1 MDARAIRSLMDI
13 QAMQTLGSVQ
23 NYANGQDSTSSLFN
37 TMINDL
43 LNGSTGD
50 SSQMGSFQQQ
60 AFGMLGGLQ
69 QMDSLRY
76 DGLNGV
82 YMPPN
87 LSASLSKAS
96 TVNISGNP
104 IAHNEHSYSDII
116 KEAAQRYQLPENLIK
131 SVIKQ
136 ESNFN
141 NSVVSGAGAAGLM
154 QLMPGT
160 ARLLGVS
167 DSFDPEQNI
176 MGGAKY
182 MRQMLDQFGNVE
194 LALAAYNAGPGNVKK
209 YGGIPPFKETQQYVT
224 KVLSYYNRFEI

>member
-1 MDARAIRSLMDI
+1 MDAHAIRSLMDI

-23 NYANGQDSTSSLFN
+23 NFANSQESNSSLF
-37 TMINDL
+37 TSMINDL
-43 LNGSTGD
+43 LKESTGEA
-50 SSQMGSFQQQ
+50 SEFGALPQQS
-60 AFGMLGGLQ
+60 FGMLGGLKQ
-69 QMDSLRY
+69 IDGLRY
-76 DGLNGV
+76 DGFNGV
-82 YMPPN
+82 YMPAN
-87 LSASLSKAS
+87 LSNSL
-96 TVNISGNP
+96 TNVR
-104 IAHNEHSYSDII
+104 NEEPTTHDRHSYNDVI
-116 KEAAQRYQLPENLIK
+116 KQAAQIYKLPENLIK

-141 NSVVSGAGAAGLM
+141 NTVVSKAGAAGLM

-160 ARLLGVS
+160 ARLLGVT

-182 MRQMLDQFGNVE
+182 IRQMLDQFGNVE

>member
-1 MDARAIRSLMDI
+1 MDAHAIRSLMDI

-23 NYANGQDSTSSLFN
+23 NFANSQESNSSLF
-37 TMINDL
+37 TSMINGL
-43 LNGSTGD
+43 LKESTGEA
-50 SSQMGSFQQQ
+50 SEFGALPQQS
-60 AFGMLGGLQ
+60 FGMLGGLKQ
-69 QMDSLRY
+69 IDALRY
-76 DGLNGV
+76 DGFNGV
-82 YMPPN
+82 YMPAN
-87 LSASLSKAS
+87 LSNSLTNVRTTS
-96 TVNISGNP
+96 TNEKP
-104 IAHNEHSYSDII
+104 TAHDGHSYNDVI
-116 KEAAQRYQLPENLIK
+116 KQAAQIYKLPENLIK

-136 ESNFN
+136 ESNFTN
-141 NSVVSGAGAAGLM
+141 TVVSKAGAAGLM

-160 ARLLGVS
+160 ARLLGVT

-182 MRQMLDQFGNVE
+182 IRQMLDQFGNVE